1 MTQIHEDMDK
11 LAGRQT
17 SKKHAKSV
25 RDTQENEEIFK
36 YVHPS
41 LDDEA
46 AWQVHNEVK
55 RLVRRQGI
63 QEICRYL
70 KELAAE
76 EKVFLPVMPSVAY
89 KELTRMGMPKDG
101 GFSEKT
107 FMKYYLK

>member
-1 MTQIHEDMDK
+1 MNEK
-11 LAGRQT
+11 LKIDGHLFN
-17 SKKHAKSV
+17 SKPNIQKHAKSV

-46 AWQVHNEVK
+46 AWKVHNEVK

-76 EKVFLPVMPSVAY
+76 DSHFDILKKIDF
-89 KELTRMGMPKDG
+89 PKIEIIGLD
-101 GFSEKT
+101 EIIQQ
-107 FMKYYLK
+107 M